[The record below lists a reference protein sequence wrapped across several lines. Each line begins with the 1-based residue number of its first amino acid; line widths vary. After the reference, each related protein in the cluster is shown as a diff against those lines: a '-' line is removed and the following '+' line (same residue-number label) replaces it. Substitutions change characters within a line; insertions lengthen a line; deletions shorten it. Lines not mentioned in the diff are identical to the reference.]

1 MRPIAVALPCP
12 HRTLSLC
19 PSTAAQG
26 ARRSPTRCTLARRAV
41 PMRCIQPGRRGV
53 ARADGPRRTG
63 RNGPAASAGARR
75 VTSLGAPSGSRAAR
89 VDIGTQAAATLH
101 ALHGR
106 RRSAQGRPLG
116 CARPWWTARRHP
128 SALARSCRA
137 LRGAARGRPRY
148 APAHRSCAPSNLW
161 LFGVST
167 RIRPPPYGSPDADV
181 GSMSV
186 DTLSRAQNKNLS

>member
-1 MRPIAVALPCP
+1 MRPLAVALPCP

-26 ARRSPTRCTLARRAV
+26 ARRSPTRCTLARRAI

-63 RNGPAASAGARR
+63 GNGPAASAGARR
-75 VTSLGAPSGSRAAR
+75 VTSLGASSGSRAAR

-101 ALHGR
+101 SLHGR
-106 RRSAQGRPLG
+106 RRSAQGQPLG

-148 APAHRSCAPSNLW
+148 APELRPLHSAFSGSAVSLSAHAPARLPTAHQTLMWVYEGKTRCAQ
-161 LFGVST
+161 
-167 RIRPPPYGSPDADV
+167 
-181 GSMSV
+181 M
-186 DTLSRAQNKNLS
+186 KN